1 MLGLLAYASYAMSLT
16 LLLFFFYVIYAGI
29 GIQLFAGVT
38 TRECPET
45 SIRLATIMH
54 KERHQIAKSTGNP
67 LSGFV
72 LNQQAMTN
80 ITALGIEGLHFGE
93 CPPTLSCKSAGCFV
107 VPNEAAGDRTDE
119 VYYFGFDNIWTALL
133 TQIVV
138 TSLDEWP
145 ALAHPLTNSG
155 STYAFLS
162 WPFYASLS
170 LLANSDSTPC
180 SGSRY

>member
-1 MLGLLAYASYAMSLT
+1 MMGLLSYASYASSLT

-45 SIRLATIMH
+45 SIRLATILH
-54 KERHQIAKSTGNP
+54 RERHQIANSTGSP
-67 LSGFV
+67 LSGLV
-72 LNQQAMTN
+72 LDQQAMAN
-80 ITALGIEGLHFGE
+80 ITASGIEGLQFGE

-107 VPNEAAGDRTDE
+107 VPNEAADDRTGE
-119 VYYFGFDNIWTALL
+119 VYYFGFDNIWMAMLP
-133 TQIVV
+133 QIVV

-155 STYAFLS
+155 SAYAFLG
-162 WPFYASLS
+162 WPFYASTS
-170 LLANSDSTPC
+170 LPAISDP
-180 SGSRY
+180 GALLRV